1 MDLSELVSP
10 NYICFQQ
17 YLYVSGICLTN
28 NFKIPAGIIET
39 GARTY
44 LSACS
49 TEWRY
54 IVHLGHKW
62 FDYNHVPVEIIIR
75 YQIPLQEELIKEF
88 NNSLPAKSEN
98 KLYQNEMLAIQIAL
112 NHAELFT
119 AEFTA
124 SKVRKDKIK
133 GYCNSYAVL
142 LLLGQFTHLKVYEQ
156 FNLYQ
161 AVADSNFSFQTRSL
175 NHFYAK
181 IKDIN
186 KYGLLW
192 ALLHKGISNK
202 NASKI
207 LEYHRHLIS
216 HFYGEGKKLS
226 QRDICIKVNT
236 ILKSRNEPEIS
247 LSTVKQ
253 ILLKTERKN
262 LDDITRNGDAWMKN
276 TLLPF
281 LIREEPEYPGD
292 HWQIDATRLQ
302 IFCKDEARQGS
313 FLWIAVVLDA
323 HSRMV
328 MGFAM
333 GEKECPDLY
342 TRALK
347 TAFGRS
353 RLLPAEILRD
363 NYKGFTQDSELT
375 DLIDQTTKMG
385 VIWRAHKVGNPRDKG
400 IVERF
405 FGVFNTV
412 FCKKM
417 IGYTGEGI
425 KSRSVNARPNPDE
438 MKMNKRLKLLKTKD
452 QILTLIT
459 EDIHKYNQSAINK
472 NEISPIERF
481 NSKEAKNAI
490 PITSE
495 GYALIFYKKKIL
507 KISRSTICI
516 HLNGCSYFYQLSEVE
531 HILKYNRICVQVR
544 YDPANMDV
552 IHLFTENDSKYIA
565 MLIQIKPVSLAQ
577 INHDKEDEANLQRY
591 YHKSQSLIKQLRTMI
606 EQREAAV
613 DALGLP
619 VDVLN
624 SGCGCNNELLVSPA
638 LSKEEMD
645 LNDHLQLP
653 IDEHLQKENIFK
665 KHCTLFSE
673 LQDSLY
679 KRKGSVKRLQ

>member
-1 MDLSELVSP
+1 
-10 NYICFQQ
+10 
-17 YLYVSGICLTN
+17 
-28 NFKIPAGIIET
+28 
-39 GARTY
+39 
-44 LSACS
+44 
-49 TEWRY
+49 
-54 IVHLGHKW
+54 
-62 FDYNHVPVEIIIR
+62 
-75 YQIPLQEELIKEF
+75 
-88 NNSLPAKSEN
+88 
-98 KLYQNEMLAIQIAL
+98 
-112 NHAELFT
+112 
-119 AEFTA
+119 
-124 SKVRKDKIK
+124 
-133 GYCNSYAVL
+133 
-142 LLLGQFTHLKVYEQ
+142 
-156 FNLYQ
+156 
-161 AVADSNFSFQTRSL
+161 
-175 NHFYAK
+175 
-181 IKDIN
+181 
-186 KYGLLW
+186 
-192 ALLHKGISNK
+192 
-202 NASKI
+202 
-207 LEYHRHLIS
+207 
-216 HFYGEGKKLS
+216 
-226 QRDICIKVNT
+226 
-236 ILKSRNEPEIS
+236 
-247 LSTVKQ
+247 
-253 ILLKTERKN
+253 
-262 LDDITRNGDAWMKN
+262 
-276 TLLPF
+276 
-281 LIREEPEYPGD
+281 
-292 HWQIDATRLQ
+292 
-302 IFCKDEARQGS
+302 
-313 FLWIAVVLDA
+313 
-323 HSRMV
+323 MV